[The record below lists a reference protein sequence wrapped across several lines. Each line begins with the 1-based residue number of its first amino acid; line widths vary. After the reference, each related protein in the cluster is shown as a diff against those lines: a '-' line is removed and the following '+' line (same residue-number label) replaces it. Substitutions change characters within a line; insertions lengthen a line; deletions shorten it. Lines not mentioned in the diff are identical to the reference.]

1 MALNVVIDN
10 DIHGWGD
17 EHEEELQQKY
27 SKIIKVGRTKT
38 NGEIVIPA
46 DKKDEMIGNYCF
58 EKNCDVL
65 TGDKTAHT
73 KYFKDARLNTVQ
85 ITQYAIWDVGK
96 RPIYLIKIL

>member
-46 DKKDEMIGNYCF
+46 DKKDEIDL
-58 EKNCDVL
+58 KNC
-65 TGDKTAHT
+65 
-73 KYFKDARLNTVQ
+73 
-85 ITQYAIWDVGK
+85 
-96 RPIYLIKIL
+96 